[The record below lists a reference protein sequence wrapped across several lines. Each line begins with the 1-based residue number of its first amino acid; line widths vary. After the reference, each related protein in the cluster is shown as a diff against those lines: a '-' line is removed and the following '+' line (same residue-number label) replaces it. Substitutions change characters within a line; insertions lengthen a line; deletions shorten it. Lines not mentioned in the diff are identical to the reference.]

1 MNTSTAKTVTNS
13 ATFNTKVEP
22 LVRQDN
28 TLWVNLFLG
37 GFSLITCFICWTF
50 IDRGQSVLAIS
61 QVAVTL
67 AFIVNHPHFAS
78 SYMLL
83 YKDFGGN
90 IRTNLKYFWA
100 AAVVPTV
107 LLGYLGYC
115 LVYERADLLGHSVN
129 AMFFLVGWHYV
140 KQIFGVVIVTSAL
153 KKTYYS
159 VSDRYILLL
168 NLFSIWAISFFN
180 SQTYLGSFDFYG
192 IQYKSFGLSPLFLNM
207 SYSVFAASLI
217 YIVAIHIKRYVNDG
231 SVPTTSA
238 IVAMASLYVWYLP
251 VFAHPHFAYLI
262 PFFHSLQ
269 YLVFVWFFK
278 KNQVT
283 AQLETHNEIKNKR
296 KAWVM
301 SFVGYIVVALILGA
315 IFFEFL
321 PKSLDTGIKF
331 QNAAM
336 GASPFLVAFL
346 LFINIHHYFIDNVI
360 WKSANPEVKKHLF
373 LH

>member
-1 MNTSTAKTVTNS
+1 MTTNIKTL
-13 ATFNTKVEP
+13 ARE
-22 LVRQDN
+22 DN

-37 GFSLITCFICWTF
+37 GFSLITCLICWAF

-67 AFIVNHPHFAS
+67 AFVVNHPHFTS

-83 YKDFGGN
+83 YKDFRQN
-90 IRTNLKYFWA
+90 IRSSLKFFWA
-100 AAVVPTV
+100 AVVAPAL
-107 LLGYLGYC
+107 LLGYLAYC
-115 LVYERADLLGHSVN
+115 LAYERADLLGYSVN

-159 VSDRYILLL
+159 ASDRYILLL

-180 SQTYLGSFDFYG
+180 SQTYIGSFDFYG
-192 IQYKSFGLSPLFLNM
+192 IQYQSFGLSPFFLNL

-217 YIVAIHIKRYVNDG
+217 YVVAIHINRYVKEG
-231 SVPTTSA
+231 VVPNSSA
-238 IVAMASLYVWYLP
+238 MVAMASLYVWYLP
-251 VFAHPHFAYLI
+251 VFGHPHFAYLI

-283 AQLETHNEIKNKR
+283 ARIESQSDAQQKR
-296 KAWVM
+296 KSWLTQ
-301 SFVGYIVVALILGA
+301 FFGYIVVALILGA
-315 IFFEFL
+315 LFFEFI
-321 PKSLDTGIKF
+321 PKGLDSHYKF
-331 QNAAM
+331 TNAAM

-346 LFINIHHYFIDNVI
+346 LFINIHHYFIDNAI

-373 LH
+373 LN